1 MKRKTFFAALRARNS
16 GLFGTSLS
24 TPQVQGIEALLD
36 AGRAL
41 PLHHM
46 ANVLAQVYHET
57 GGGMY
62 PIKETVMPWHKN
74 KKPSDATVIGR
85 LDRAYAKGQLTWV
98 KSAYWRGGAFG
109 RGQLQIT
116 HDYNYDKFGITN
128 YADAL
133 KPDVS
138 ARIAVEGMREGMFTG
153 KKLADFNFPQDLDN
167 PPRTNPR
174 RIVNGADG
182 SDDKVRTHHMVF
194 AAALEA
200 AGWQQARTVR
210 AAPVATPVVPPAPAP
225 AADTPGFWATIAAVI
240 RSIFGGKNDRTY

>member
-46 ANVLAQVYHET
+46 ANVLAQVHHET

-98 KSAYWRGGAFG
+98 KVPYWRGGAFG

-128 YADAL
+128 YAEAL
-133 KPDVS
+133 RLDVS
-138 ARIAVEGMREGMFTG
+138 ARIAVEGMRDGMFTG
-153 KKLADFNFPQDLDN
+153 RKLADYNFPADLDN
-167 PPRTNPR
+167 QQSDNPR
-174 RIVNGADG
+174 RIVNGNDG
-182 SDDKVRTHHMVF
+182 SDAEVAASHLMF

-225 AADTPGFWATIAAVI
+225 TADTPGFWDTIAAII
-240 RSIFGGKNDRTY
+240 RSIFGGKK

>member
-36 AGRAL
+36 AGRDL
-41 PLHHM
+41 SLHHM
-46 ANVLAQVYHET
+46 ANVLAQVHHET

-62 PIKETVMPWHKN
+62 PIKETVFPHHKN
-74 KKPSDATVIGR
+74 KNPSDAEVIRR
-85 LDRAYAKGQLTWV
+85 LDRAFAAGKLPWV
-98 KSAYWRGGAFG
+98 KKPYWRGGAFG
-109 RGQLQIT
+109 RGHIQIT

-133 KPDVS
+133 KLDVS

-153 KKLADFNFPQDLDN
+153 KKLADYDFPSALDN

-182 SDDKVRTHHMVF
+182 SDDKVQAHHMAF

-200 AGWQQARTVR
+200 AGWQP
-210 AAPVATPVVPPAPAP
+210 APVSRPTARPAPVVVQKPAQSEPQGWLTRILELLASL
-225 AADTPGFWATIAAVI
+225 IK
-240 RSIFGGKNDRTY
+240 GKRT

>member
-16 GLFGTSLS
+16 GLFGTSL
-24 TPQVQGIEALLD
+24 TGPQVQGIEALLA

-46 ANVLAQVYHET
+46 ANVLAQVHHET

-62 PIKETVMPWHKN
+62 PIKETVFPHHKN
-74 KKPSDATVIGR
+74 KNPSDAEVIRR
-85 LDRAYAKGQLTWV
+85 LDRAFAGGKLPWV

-109 RGQLQIT
+109 RGQIQVT

-133 KPDVS
+133 KLDVS

-153 KKLADFNFPQDLDN
+153 KNLADYDFPSALDN

-182 SDDKVRTHHMVF
+182 SDDKVRQLHMAF

-210 AAPVATPVVPPAPAP
+210 AATPAVPPAPT
-225 AADTPGFWATIAAVI
+225 ADTPRFWVTFAAII
-240 RSIFGGKNDRTY
+240 RSIFGGKK

>member
-128 YADAL
+128 YAEAL
-133 KPDVS
+133 RLDVS
-138 ARIAVEGMREGMFTG
+138 ARIAVEGMRDGMFTG

-200 AGWQQARTVR
+200 AGWQQEPA
-210 AAPVATPVVPPAPAP
+210 ATPVPR
-225 AADTPGFWATIAAVI
+225 GFWDYIFAAFA
-240 RSIFGGKNDRTY
+240 RFFTPKGN

>member
-1 MKRKTFFAALRARNS
+1 MKRKTFFATLRARNS

-46 ANVLAQVYHET
+46 ANVLAQVHHET

-85 LDRAYAKGQLTWV
+85 LDRAFAGV
-98 KSAYWRGGAFG
+98 KSPYWRGGAFG

-133 KPDVS
+133 KLDVS
-138 ARIAVEGMREGMFTG
+138 ARIAVEGMRDGMFTG
-153 KKLADFNFPQDLDN
+153 KKLADYDFPQDLDN

-210 AAPVATPVVPPAPAP
+210 AATPVVPT
-225 AADTPGFWATIAAVI
+225 ADTPGFWATIAAVI